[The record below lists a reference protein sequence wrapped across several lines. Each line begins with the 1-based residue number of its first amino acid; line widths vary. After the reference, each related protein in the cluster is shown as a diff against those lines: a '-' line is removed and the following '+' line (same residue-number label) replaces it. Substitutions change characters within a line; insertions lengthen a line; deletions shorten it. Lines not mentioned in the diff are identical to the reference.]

1 MMRSSRSAANGR
13 YADALSIVR
22 CARCGAVVALLN
34 ELSPEPRCVDCGYP
48 PERCTCTGERYA
60 GRP

>member
-1 MMRSSRSAANGR
+1 MRRSSRSADDGR
-13 YADALSIVR
+13 YVDVVEIER
-22 CARCGAVVALLN
+22 CERCGSVVALLN

-60 GRP
+60 GQP